1 MSGILAPFPATPIQ
15 RLDSFCGRN
24 ELYMKRDDL
33 LPFCF
38 GGNKAR
44 IAAELVRDMLEKKAT
59 CMVAYGSTRSNLS
72 RALACACSS
81 LGVRCVVVSPSEQG
95 GARPRS
101 FNSTMVE
108 RLGAQVVPCDRGAV
122 RETVA
127 STLARLRSD
136 GERPYYIYGDET
148 GHGNERVPV
157 AAYEKVGAEIS
168 RQEAEMGF
176 RFDAVYLATG
186 TGMTQAGLVCWN
198 EGLGGG
204 YRRRIVGISVARLEE
219 AARAGVLEHVQAY
232 LGRVPE
238 SPVEVLGGY
247 LHGGYGQADEQER
260 GTIASL
266 FAKEGVPSDET
277 YVGKA
282 FDGML
287 RHLETIRAEGRRVL
301 FVHTGGAPLFFDDLE
316 R

>member
-204 YRRRIVGISVARLEE
+204 VSQESRRHFRRPAGRGRASRRARTRPGVPR
-219 AARAGVLEHVQAY
+219 ARAGEPSRSAGRLPARRLRASGRAGARHHRVTVRQRGGP
-232 LGRVPE
+232 LGRDVRREGLRRHAQASRDHTCRGPKGALR
-238 SPVEVLGGY
+238 PHRRRATVL
-247 LHGGYGQADEQER
+247 R
-260 GTIASL
+260 
-266 FAKEGVPSDET
+266 
-277 YVGKA
+277 
-282 FDGML
+282 
-287 RHLETIRAEGRRVL
+287 
-301 FVHTGGAPLFFDDLE
+301 
-316 R
+316 